1 MSIEELNRK
10 VSELRELRHMAD
22 ELDAEITGIQ
32 DAIKKFMEA
41 SGTDE
46 LRGIDWKVSWKEI
59 TSSRFDSTSFKKSHS
74 ELYNEFLKTSVSRR
88 FVLA

>member
-46 LRGIDWKVSWKEI
+46 LHGLDWRITWKEI
-59 TSSRFDSTSFKKSHS
+59 TSQRFDSTGLKKAQP
-74 ELYNEFLKTSVSRR
+74 ELYQMFTKPSISRR